1 MIMKI
6 FSLENDI
13 IFSEECINV
22 LQIQDKKLFAN
33 VINSLNDNINGIQN
47 TKERIIIL
55 DNDTEIKMEK
65 EALMVIDLF
74 NIDFNQKKI
83 QSALY
88 NKIEKIYKQEFERM
102 SEFQTLFQKLQ
113 LNVLDVFNEFPFE
126 FNYKDSIGIQEYL
139 KLLGLKIS
147 NNKGEIIDK
156 IFSLIDAV
164 EYLSVAKL
172 LIFVNL
178 KLYLS
183 DDELNEIYKYAM
195 YKKVNILL
203 IETGEEK
210 EPIKNEKILF
220 VDSDYDTTKYNNSL
234 LYQTPC
240 YSIENFYT
248 SEKAFSK
255 MLNREFGINTTEKDF
270 SKCCSDYSKRQQ
282 EFHNS
287 TIYIN
292 SWLACQRLHE
302 EGIEE
307 NHKIVLSDFKI
318 SKLFSE
324 IAIDSIVSKGEIN
337 REKIEELFPDSKKM
351 EECEIE
357 KKIEY
362 LKKIIDSLKAKN
374 KTGGYFSQKYTSV
387 HIDPNINILSALADY
402 ADTPQCL
409 IDFLKQYQVA

>member
-88 NKIEKIYKQEFERM
+88 NKIEKVYKQEFERM

-220 VDSDYDTTKYNNSL
+220 VDSDYD
-234 LYQTPC
+234 
-240 YSIENFYT
+240 E
-248 SEKAFSK
+248 
-255 MLNREFGINTTEKDF
+255 
-270 SKCCSDYSKRQQ
+270 
-282 EFHNS
+282 
-287 TIYIN
+287 
-292 SWLACQRLHE
+292 
-302 EGIEE
+302 
-307 NHKIVLSDFKI
+307 IVL
-318 SKLFSE
+318 
-324 IAIDSIVSKGEIN
+324 
-337 REKIEELFPDSKKM
+337 
-351 EECEIE
+351 
-357 KKIEY
+357 Y
-362 LKKIIDSLKAKN
+362 N
-374 KTGGYFSQKYTSV
+374 K
-387 HIDPNINILSALADY
+387 
-402 ADTPQCL
+402 
-409 IDFLKQYQVA
+409 

>member
-33 VINSLNDNINGIQN
+33 VINSLNDNIYGIQN
-47 TKERIIIL
+47 TKARIIIL

-65 EALMVIDLF
+65 EALMDIDLF

-113 LNVLDVFNEFPFE
+113 LNVLDVFIKFPFE

-220 VDSDYDTTKYNNSL
+220 VDSDYD
-234 LYQTPC
+234 
-240 YSIENFYT
+240 E
-248 SEKAFSK
+248 
-255 MLNREFGINTTEKDF
+255 
-270 SKCCSDYSKRQQ
+270 
-282 EFHNS
+282 
-287 TIYIN
+287 
-292 SWLACQRLHE
+292 
-302 EGIEE
+302 
-307 NHKIVLSDFKI
+307 IVL
-318 SKLFSE
+318 
-324 IAIDSIVSKGEIN
+324 
-337 REKIEELFPDSKKM
+337 
-351 EECEIE
+351 
-357 KKIEY
+357 Y
-362 LKKIIDSLKAKN
+362 N
-374 KTGGYFSQKYTSV
+374 K
-387 HIDPNINILSALADY
+387 
-402 ADTPQCL
+402 
-409 IDFLKQYQVA
+409 

>member
-13 IFSEECINV
+13 IFKEEYINV

-74 NIDFNQKKI
+74 NFDFNQKKI
-83 QSALY
+83 QSD
-88 NKIEKIYKQEFERM
+88 
-102 SEFQTLFQKLQ
+102 LFQKIEQ

-220 VDSDYDTTKYNNSL
+220 VDSDYD
-234 LYQTPC
+234 
-240 YSIENFYT
+240 E
-248 SEKAFSK
+248 
-255 MLNREFGINTTEKDF
+255 
-270 SKCCSDYSKRQQ
+270 
-282 EFHNS
+282 
-287 TIYIN
+287 
-292 SWLACQRLHE
+292 
-302 EGIEE
+302 
-307 NHKIVLSDFKI
+307 IVL
-318 SKLFSE
+318 
-324 IAIDSIVSKGEIN
+324 
-337 REKIEELFPDSKKM
+337 
-351 EECEIE
+351 
-357 KKIEY
+357 Y
-362 LKKIIDSLKAKN
+362 N
-374 KTGGYFSQKYTSV
+374 K
-387 HIDPNINILSALADY
+387 
-402 ADTPQCL
+402 
-409 IDFLKQYQVA
+409 

>member
-13 IFSEECINV
+13 IFTEEYINV

-55 DNDTEIKMEK
+55 DNDTEIKIEK
-65 EALMVIDLF
+65 EVLMFIDVF

-126 FNYKDSIGIQEYL
+126 FNYKESIGIQEYL

-147 NNKGEIIDK
+147 NNKGKIIDTV
-156 IFSLIDAV
+156 FSLIDVV
-164 EYLSVAKL
+164 EYLLVAKL
-172 LIFVNL
+172 LVFVNL
-178 KLYLS
+178 KLYPS

-210 EPIKNEKILF
+210 EPLENEKILYI
-220 VDSDYDTTKYNNSL
+220 DSDYD
-234 LYQTPC
+234 
-240 YSIENFYT
+240 E
-248 SEKAFSK
+248 
-255 MLNREFGINTTEKDF
+255 
-270 SKCCSDYSKRQQ
+270 
-282 EFHNS
+282 
-287 TIYIN
+287 
-292 SWLACQRLHE
+292 
-302 EGIEE
+302 
-307 NHKIVLSDFKI
+307 IVL
-318 SKLFSE
+318 
-324 IAIDSIVSKGEIN
+324 
-337 REKIEELFPDSKKM
+337 
-351 EECEIE
+351 
-357 KKIEY
+357 Y
-362 LKKIIDSLKAKN
+362 N
-374 KTGGYFSQKYTSV
+374 K
-387 HIDPNINILSALADY
+387 
-402 ADTPQCL
+402 
-409 IDFLKQYQVA
+409 